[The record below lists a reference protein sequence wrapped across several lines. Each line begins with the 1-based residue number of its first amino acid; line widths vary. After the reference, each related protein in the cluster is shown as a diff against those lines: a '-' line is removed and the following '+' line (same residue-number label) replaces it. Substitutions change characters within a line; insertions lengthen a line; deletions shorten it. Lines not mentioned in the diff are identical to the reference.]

1 MNMEMNN
8 LVPTKHIAPIE
19 SNSLAGYAA
28 NLESKLKICDL
39 LLKSRMLPGSL
50 TSAQAVLAI
59 VLKGQEYGFAPMTSC
74 ELFDF
79 IQGRCAMRV
88 AGMTALCKQEGG
100 TFDVVEET
108 ADKCTIIAKRPSKK
122 WEQKYTFKMSQAAAM
137 GLSNKDNWKKMPEF
151 MLYARCISV
160 LCRRGWADILAGLYS
175 SEEMSDGADVIDV
188 SPQQSAPKGAGKTV
202 EVLQAE
208 EVKPT
213 TARRYD
219 ISQMPEDKRE
229 NAITYL
235 TQSQAVR
242 IDENLFESQTQL
254 VKLSKYEVTN
264 ESN

>member
-1 MNMEMNN
+1 MNVEMNN
-8 LVPTKHIAPIE
+8 LVATKYGAPTEA
-19 SNSLAGYAA
+19 NSLAGYAA

-39 LLKSRMLPGSL
+39 LLKSRMLPSSL

-79 IQGRCAMRV
+79 IEGRCAMRV
-88 AGMTALCKQEGG
+88 AGMTALCQQEGG
-100 TFDVVEET
+100 TFEVVEES

-188 SPQQSAPKGAGKTV
+188 TPQSEPKAAAKVPDAPQTDEA
-202 EVLQAE
+202 
-208 EVKPT
+208 KPA
-213 TARRYD
+213 ARRYN

-229 NAITYL
+229 NAIAYL
-235 TQSQAVR
+235 TQSQAVQ

-254 VKLSKYEVTN
+254 AKLSKYEVTY